1 MKYTFTFGNETLTFN
16 NLEDHNAFLE
26 IYQTLIGAQLQSI
39 YDSAKAQAI
48 TDGINYTSNNG

>member
-1 MKYTFTFGNETLTFN
+1 MEYTFTFGNETLTFN

-39 YDSAKAQAI
+39 YDAAKAEAI
-48 TDGINYTSNNG
+48 TDGITFTSNI